1 MMANSKNT
9 IDPNL
14 PDELVVSAPFIIA
27 DIVLKF
33 KQIEAENGLL
43 ERCIMHIIAIRLTDN
58 QELERYL
65 FPTSEGRDTKSK
77 YPSFPFVFHTLDFRT
92 FIEDKTPWHW
102 HRDFKII
109 EAAEG
114 SLIIKSSRNTINL
127 GPGDLCFVNSSVF
140 HSIAPVDES
149 DPDAVINIY
158 QFLPEFISG
167 KAGNSFD
174 LEYVAPVVER
184 RDQDILYLS
193 AGNAAAMGITDSLL
207 NIRYEYEGSGFGREF
222 KIKHQID
229 VMFLMIFETVLSRR
243 KQDHVVNDIMEDR
256 MQTMI
261 SFIQKNYQNPIK
273 LSDIAASAMVS
284 ERECFRC
291 FQNTIGITPAR
302 FLQHYRVRMAARRL
316 LETDDS
322 IQIISE
328 KTGFSDIS
336 YFGRVF
342 KEQMHVTPRQFRK
355 NGLSISLDQ

>member
-1 MMANSKNT
+1 MIAK
-9 IDPNL
+9 IRKII
-14 PDELVVSAPFIIA
+14 SAPVIISVLLLRPFIIT
-27 DIVLKF
+27 DIMLKF
-33 KQIEAENGLL
+33 KRIETGSSRLK
-43 ERCIMHIIAIRLTDN
+43 RCGMHIIAIRLTDN

-114 SLIIKSSRNTINL
+114 NLIIKSSRNTVNL

-140 HSIAPVDES
+140 HSIAPANES

-174 LEYVAPVVER
+174 LEYVAPVVKR
-184 RDQDILYLS
+184 RDQDMLYLS
-193 AGNAAAMGITDSLL
+193 AGNAAAMGIADSLL
-207 NIRYEYEGSGFGREF
+207 NIRHEYDSDGFGREF

-229 VMFLMIFETVLSRR
+229 IIYLMVLENMVSKH
-243 KQDHVVNDIMEDR
+243 KQDHVTTDIMEER
-256 MQTMI
+256 MQIMI
-261 SFIQKNYQNPIK
+261 AFIQRNYQTPIK
-273 LSDIAASAMVS
+273 LSDIAGSAMIS

-316 LETDDS
+316 LETDES

-328 KTGFSDIS
+328 KAGFSDIS

-355 NGLSISLDQ
+355 NGLSISVN